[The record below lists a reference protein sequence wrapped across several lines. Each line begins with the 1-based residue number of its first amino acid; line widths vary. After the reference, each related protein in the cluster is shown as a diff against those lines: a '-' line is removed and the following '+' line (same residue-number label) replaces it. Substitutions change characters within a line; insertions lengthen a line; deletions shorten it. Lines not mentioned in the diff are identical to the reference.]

1 MITVQ
6 EAEKII
12 LQYARPFP
20 GIAVFLEE
28 SSGRVLAED
37 LFADRDLPPFDR
49 VSMDGIAIHHA
60 AWREGARR
68 FFVEA
73 VQPAGSPRISLHDPR
88 ACIEVMTGA
97 VLPEGCDCVVPF
109 ENVDIKDGL
118 ARLKEDFKLVVLQN
132 VHEKGSDY
140 QKGSLLLSRG
150 CRLLPPQIAV
160 AASIG
165 KSEILVSGDPRIAVI
180 ATGDELVE
188 VDQPVEPFQIR
199 QSNVYAIDAALRL
212 HGHSHT
218 NRFHIK
224 DDRRTMTEH
233 LRRILIEFDIIILSG
248 GVSMGKFDYVPEVL
262 KDLGVEVCFHKIKQ
276 RPGKPFWF
284 GISREGKPVFAL
296 PGNPVSTQVCLH
308 RYVLAY
314 LRKAS
319 GVRGDVVEY
328 ATLTEDVRVKTSLT
342 YFLPVKL
349 TCGTDGRA
357 MADPVHLNGSGDYA
371 SLAQSDGFIE
381 LGADAEGA
389 SMAEGTDDFPQGTS
403 ARFYRWG
410 S

>member
-1 MITVQ
+1 MFTVP

-12 LQYARPFP
+12 LQHARPFQ
-20 GIAVFLEE
+20 GIAVPLEE
-28 SSGRVLAED
+28 SFGRVLAED
-37 LFADRDLPPFDR
+37 LFADRDLPLFDR
-49 VSMDGIAIHHA
+49 VSMDGVAIHHA
-60 AWREGARR
+60 AWQEGARR
-68 FFVEA
+68 FFIEA
-73 VQPAGSPRISLHDPR
+73 VQPAGFPRVSLKDPR

-97 VLPEGCDCVVPF
+97 VLPEGCDCVIPF
-109 ENVDIKDGL
+109 ENVDIEDGL
-118 ARLKEDFKLVVLQN
+118 ARLKEDFKFVVLQN

-140 QKGSLLLSRG
+140 QKGILLLSRG

-165 KSEILVSGDPRIAVI
+165 KSEIMVSRNPQIAVI
-180 ATGDELVE
+180 ATGNELVE

-212 HGHSHT
+212 HGYPHT
-218 NRFHIK
+218 SRFHIK
-224 DDRRTMTEH
+224 DDRGTMTEH
-233 LRRILIEFDIIILSG
+233 LRRILKEFDVIILSG

-262 KDLGVEVCFHKIKQ
+262 KELGVEVCFYKIKQ

-308 RYVLAY
+308 RYVLVY

-319 GVRGDVVEY
+319 GVKEDVVEY
-328 ATLTEDVRVKTSLT
+328 AILMEDVHVKTSLA

-349 TCGTDGRA
+349 TCGTDGRL
-357 MADPVHLNGSGDYA
+357 MAGPVHLNGSGDYA
-371 SLAQSDGFIE
+371 SLAKSDGFIE
-381 LGADAEGA
+381 LEAD
-389 SMAEGTDDFPQGTS
+389 TFHFPKGIT
-403 ARFYRWG
+403 ARFYGWG
-410 S
+410 PRAVIIS